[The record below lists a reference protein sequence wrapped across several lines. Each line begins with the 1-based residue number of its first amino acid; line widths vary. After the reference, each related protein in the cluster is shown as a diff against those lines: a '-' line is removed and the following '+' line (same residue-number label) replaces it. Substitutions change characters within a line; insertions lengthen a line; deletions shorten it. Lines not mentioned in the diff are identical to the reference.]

1 MKLYRVRLPL
11 LYGCA
16 ALAFVL
22 AGVLQLQLRARTSI
36 ARLVVR
42 SDHTAVRFS
51 FPAGSRQLFP
61 DYRLVALYGEPGTP
75 VLGALG
81 QQPLDASLR
90 RAKALAGAYQP
101 YMKEHA
107 YPAVEIIATIA
118 SASPGPDGS
127 YSAPI
132 NMVTLRQWVAAARRQ
147 QVYVVL
153 DLQPG
158 REDFLTQARRYADI
172 LAEPNVGLALDPE
185 WRLKPRELPLEQIGS
200 VSVREVNLTAA
211 WLAALTARNQ
221 LPQKLFLLHEFRES
235 MLPDRDKLDTDHPEL
250 AYVIQMDGQGSQ
262 AEKLDTW
269 KAIMT
274 DPPADVRFGWK
285 NFYQKDTSLR
295 SPKATMQLTPRPWYV
310 SYQ

>member
-1 MKLYRVRLPL
+1 MTPYHLRLPL
-11 LYGCA
+11 LYGVI
-16 ALAFVL
+16 ALALVL
-22 AGVLQLQLRARTSI
+22 AGVGQLRAHVRS
-36 ARLVVR
+36 AQLVVR
-42 SDHTAVRFS
+42 SAHTAVRFS
-51 FPAGSRQLFP
+51 FPAGTRQLFP
-61 DYRLVALYGEPGTP
+61 DYRLVALYGKPGTP

-107 YPAVEIIATIA
+107 YPAVEIITTIA
-118 SASPGPDGS
+118 SASPGSNGS
-127 YSAPI
+127 YSVPI
-132 NMVTLRQWVAAARRQ
+132 NMATLRQWVTAARQ
-147 QVYVVL
+147 QRVYVVL

-158 REDFLTQARRYADI
+158 REDFLTQARRYADV

-200 VSVREVNLTAA
+200 ASIREVNLTAA
-211 WLAALTARNQ
+211 WLAALTARDQ

-235 MLPDRDKLDTDHPEL
+235 MLPGRDRLDTNHPEL

-262 AEKLDTW
+262 AQKLDTW
-269 KAIMT
+269 KAIIAS
-274 DPPADVRFGWK
+274 PPAHVQFGWK